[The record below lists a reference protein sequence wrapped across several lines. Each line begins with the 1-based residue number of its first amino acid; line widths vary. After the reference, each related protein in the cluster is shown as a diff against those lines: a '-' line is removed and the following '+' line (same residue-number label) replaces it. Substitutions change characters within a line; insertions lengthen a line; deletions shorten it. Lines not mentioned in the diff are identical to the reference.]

1 MQKKSCEY
9 FTCANAAQGFVN
21 YFPSVLCG
29 MERIFILKGG
39 PGTGKSTMMRKI
51 GAHFKNLGQTVEEIH
66 CSSDAASLDGVI
78 LRDKRTAVVDG
89 TAPHVIEPNLP
100 GIVEDYVN
108 LGIAWDREKLAVH
121 RDEIADCKAEIKKR
135 YDRIY
140 EILREAKQIH
150 DRWEKVYLCH
160 VNFGALDRAA
170 EDLTVQILDGAKKKA
185 APGRIERRFFGA
197 MTPDGSAHY
206 IENLTEDLKVRY
218 FIKGRPGT
226 GKSTLMKKLAAA
238 AVEAGQDAE
247 LYHCS
252 FDAESLDMVVLRE
265 LSVCVFDA
273 TPPHELFPEREGDI
287 ILDLY
292 DLALPRGTDREN
304 ADLLGMIEKEYAA
317 KMQKARELLGEIKRI
332 HDALER
338 YYIAAV
344 DFSLIDRITEDLIQ
358 AIDK

>member
-1 MQKKSCEY
+1 
-9 FTCANAAQGFVN
+9 
-21 YFPSVLCG
+21 
-29 MERIFILKGG
+29 ME
-39 PGTGKSTMMRKI
+39 
-51 GAHFKNLGQTVEEIH
+51 H
-66 CSSDAASLDGVI
+66 
-78 LRDKRTAVVDG
+78 
-89 TAPHVIEPNLP
+89 
-100 GIVEDYVN
+100 
-108 LGIAWDREKLAVH
+108 
-121 RDEIADCKAEIKKR
+121 
-135 YDRIY
+135 
-140 EILREAKQIH
+140 
-150 DRWEKVYLCH
+150 
-160 VNFGALDRAA
+160 
-170 EDLTVQILDGAKKKA
+170 
-185 APGRIERRFFGA
+185 RFFGA

-206 IENLTEDLKVRY
+206 IETLTGDVELRY

-226 GKSTLMKKLAAA
+226 GTSTLMKKLAAA
-238 AVEAGQDAE
+238 AVEAGQGAE

-252 FDAESLDMVVLRE
+252 FDAESLDMVVLRD

-344 DFSLIDRITEDLIQ
+344 DFGLIDRITEDLIQ